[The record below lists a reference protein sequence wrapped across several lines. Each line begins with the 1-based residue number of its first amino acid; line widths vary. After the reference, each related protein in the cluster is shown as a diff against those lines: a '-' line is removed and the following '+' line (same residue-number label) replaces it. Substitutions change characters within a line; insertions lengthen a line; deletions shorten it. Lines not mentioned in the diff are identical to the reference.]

1 MDFYYSWSDLTKFHG
16 GAPVTL
22 ETIPPCFRYDDFTNW
37 FPSRTRLK
45 TLKLNNLRLQ
55 QPQVVTSLNYKWQDA
70 SLTLSK
76 IKRNGWLV
84 KTSIIFFLKTKWGII
99 SFADWKKAKKLLK
112 YISFF
117 SNLCSLLKM
126 SELAFEITCQK
137 LIERFH
143 IYSLPIFDYFIN
155 FIREG
160 NLTHD

>member
-1 MDFYYSWSDLTKFHG
+1 MVLPKPGSYKIKTLSFKFLPYFYNPTLSSRHEKMLKIFFMVFHSRNIPLAFCYSWSYLTKFHDG
-16 GAPVTL
+16 VPTTL

-70 SLTLSK
+70 ASLTLSK

-99 SFADWKKAKKLLK
+99 SFEDWKKAKKL
-112 YISFF
+112 
-117 SNLCSLLKM
+117 
-126 SELAFEITCQK
+126 
-137 LIERFH
+137 
-143 IYSLPIFDYFIN
+143 
-155 FIREG
+155 
-160 NLTHD
+160 